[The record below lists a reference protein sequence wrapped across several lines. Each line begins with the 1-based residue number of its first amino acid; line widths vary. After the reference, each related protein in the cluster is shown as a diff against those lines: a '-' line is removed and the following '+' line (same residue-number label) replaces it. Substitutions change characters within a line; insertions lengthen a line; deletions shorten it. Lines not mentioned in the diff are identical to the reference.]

1 MHKLLVGF
9 ILLLSGGLLTSFAE
23 FHFQYNLVGLVV
35 EKVKGL
41 FGKAKADISVEVKKL

>member
-9 ILLLSGGLLTSFAE
+9 ILLLSGGLLTSLAE
-23 FHFQYNLVGLVV
+23 FKFNYNLIDLVV

-41 FGKAKADISVEVKKL
+41 FGKAKADISAEVKKL